1 MVKIKSET
9 DIKANYEA
17 STALVPA
24 RYEQGVK
31 AATWQN
37 EALKGQ
43 SLYEEQM
50 SRPEILK
57 RRAKGISNVSDD
69 AWRTDALNKGRN
81 IIGARMKAASDKQV
95 SGFRPYRE
103 VLAGLTLPDRV
114 ADPMTNLTNRAG
126 AVVNALVT
134 KKREVST

>member
-1 MVKIKSET
+1 MVKVKSET
-9 DIKANYEA
+9 DIKTNYEA

-24 RYEQGVK
+24 RFEQGVR

-43 SLYEEQM
+43 NLYVERM
-50 SRPEILK
+50 SMPDVLA
-57 RRAKGISNVSDD
+57 RRSKGIGNVSDD
-69 AWRTDALNKGRN
+69 AWRTAAIEKGRN
-81 IIGARMKAASDKQV
+81 VIGARMKAASDKQV

-103 VLAGLTLPDRV
+103 VLTGLTLPDKV

-126 AVVNALVT
+126 AVVKALSD
-134 KKREVST
+134 KKREMSS